1 MNNDQNGKQLP
12 LIPYDVMYNDHFHTF
27 HFAKNYI
34 PFHIL
39 TLVVHDETDIYL
51 PTKIFIAN

>member
-1 MNNDQNGKQLP
+1 MC
-12 LIPYDVMYNDHFHTF
+12 NDHFHTF

-39 TLVVHDETDIYL
+39 MLVVHDEMDIFL
-51 PTKIFIAN
+51 PEILHKDMLCFRLITKFSNL